1 MLQVE
6 KEPLRTSPLSLVA
19 TWLPRLVIAAVFV
32 TVGFSKFRDP
42 MWVRV
47 FNRIGFGVWFRY
59 VTGALQIVGGV
70 LTLVPR
76 VSLIGIGILA
86 CTMAGAVTVWVAFGL
101 VLATL
106 IPGAL
111 LVMLA
116 AAGWLEYSSSRTA
129 ERRP

>member
-1 MLQVE
+1 
-6 KEPLRTSPLSLVA
+6 
-19 TWLPRLVIAAVFV
+19 
-32 TVGFSKFRDP
+32 

-47 FNRIGFGVWFRY
+47 FNRIGFGEWFRY